1 MFPLEG
7 AAHWKQSSSVV
18 FSTFARTSLFTVV
31 VGYGFVFQWNG
42 SVVEK
47 VIFKPPVWLL
57 WLLPLTVA
65 TSFHRTVSSGD
76 TVNIHSLNCAVQ
88 LLLVFMEGRDTFLW
102 TKDIVLSF
110 SFQNTGKC
118 LIEAKMEIWCV
129 SKKKNTVSRKTF
141 PVDIIGLVWFGL
153 VDQSDLPGFPN
164 PRYRL
169 LTR

>member
-7 AAHWKQSSSVV
+7 AAHWKQSSSIV
-18 FSTFARTSLFTVV
+18 FSTFAWASLFTVV

-57 WLLPLTVA
+57 WLLPLTSCHLSACTHVPTVA

-76 TVNIHSLNCAVQ
+76 SVNIHSLNCAVQ
-88 LLLVFMEGRDTFLW
+88 LLLVLMEGRDTFRW

-118 LIEAKMEIWCV
+118 LIEANMEIWCV
-129 SKKKNTVSRKTF
+129 SKKKDLKDFSS
-141 PVDIIGLVWFGL
+141 GHHWFGL
-153 VDQSDLPGFPN
+153 V
-164 PRYRL
+164 
-169 LTR
+169 

>member
-1 MFPLEG
+1 MCFIMIPLEG
-7 AAHWKQSSSVV
+7 AAHWKQSSSIV
-18 FSTFARTSLFTVV
+18 FSTFAWTSLFTVV
-31 VGYGFVFQWNG
+31 VGYGFVFQWYG

-57 WLLPLTVA
+57 WLLPLTSCHLSACTRVPTVA

-88 LLLVFMEGRDTFLW
+88 LLLVLMEGRDTFLW

-129 SKKKNTVSRKTF
+129 SKIQKQHCF
-141 PVDIIGLVWFGL
+141 
-153 VDQSDLPGFPN
+153 
-164 PRYRL
+164 
-169 LTR
+169 